1 MTISS
6 SGMGDQNMHV
16 GMTWTLPGRG
26 RLHIIVGSFLVS
38 AVFMLC
44 IYVFIYVCMLL
55 HKM

>member
-26 RLHIIVGSFLVS
+26 RLHILVGSFLVS
-38 AVFMLC
+38 AVF
-44 IYVFIYVCMLL
+44 VCYYTKCSECPLV
-55 HKM
+55 